1 MAVALGQ
8 ELPFSESLA
17 PVLNKQEV
25 LGTAINRLDAFVNH
39 LDKKQQPIKKKRNF
53 INYLYDETHREFL
66 SSYEQLSSFEDLVSS
81 GKYNCLTGSTFFAFL
96 LDRYQ
101 IEFKVI
107 ETNYHMFI
115 LITDEDREYILDVT
129 DRINGFE
136 TNAVLVENRL
146 TEYKS
151 GNQERKNNTV
161 TFQFDLFNQVSLT
174 QLGGLLAFNH
184 SVEAY
189 NRQDLASAVNY
200 LYDAS
205 LFYRSP
211 RIMEMAKLIEGQL
224 QSSPATSANREKIA
238 KILQLE
244 SVLIASN

>member
-1 MAVALGQ
+1 LA
-8 ELPFSESLA
+8 SL
-17 PVLNKQEV
+17 
-25 LGTAINRLDAFVNH
+25 
-39 LDKKQQPIKKKRNF
+39 
-53 INYLYDETHREFL
+53 
-66 SSYEQLSSFEDLVSS
+66 EDLISS
-81 GKYNCLTGSTFFAFL
+81 GKYNCLTASTFFAFL

-115 LITDEDREYILDVT
+115 LITDEDREYVLDAT
-129 DRINGFE
+129 DRIHGFE
-136 TNAVLVENRL
+136 TNAGLVKKRL
-146 TEYKS
+146 AEYKAK
-151 GNQERKNNTV
+151 NQELRDNTV
-161 TFQFDLFNQVSLT
+161 AFQFDLFNQVSVP
-174 QLGGLLAFNH
+174 QLGGLLAFNR

-189 NRQDLASAVNY
+189 NRQDFALAVNY